1 MSGGHHAMT
10 RRAILRVANA
20 VRVLFAGAITVLAGA
35 CLGGSGSEAQA
46 VPGGDPERGRR
57 LIGEYGCGSCHMIP
71 GVPASLGRVGPRFEE
86 FADRAFIV
94 GGLRNEP
101 ANLVRWIRFPQEI
114 EPGTVMPNLG
124 VSEAHAADIAAYLY
138 TLRGGGLG
146 PPHLFPIRTLPAH

>member
-1 MSGGHHAMT
+1 MT
-10 RRAILRVANA
+10 HRAHLRSAGIA
-20 VRVLFAGAITVLAGA
+20 RVLIACAIAALAGA
-35 CLGGSGSEAQA
+35 CLGGSGSQTQA

-71 GVPASLGRVGPRFEE
+71 GVPASVGRVGPRFEE

-101 ANLVRWIRFPQEI
+101 ANLVRWIRFPQQI

-138 TLRGGGLG
+138 TLRAGGLG
-146 PPHLFPIRTLPAH
+146 PPHLFPMRTLPAH

>member
-1 MSGGHHAMT
+1 MSRMHVRVGSVA
-10 RRAILRVANA
+10 RAIIAWVIA
-20 VRVLFAGAITVLAGA
+20 LAATG
-35 CLGGSGSEAQA
+35 CLGGSGSQAQA

-86 FADRAFIV
+86 FADRAFIA

-101 ANLVRWIRFPQEI
+101 ANLVRWIRFPQQV

-124 VSEAHAADIAAYLY
+124 VSEPHAADIAAYLY